1 MQTSDNTEMTGQT
14 DVSGKAKF
22 AETVE
27 PINQDI
33 PNSKQAEKI
42 QAAIYLISQAAY
54 SADKLDDLY
63 YQIHTILGDLM
74 PVENFFIAIY
84 DADEDML
91 SFPYFVDDFDEKPA
105 PRKLG
110 RGITEYILR
119 TGRPLLGLQHV
130 VSELEKMGEITR
142 IGSPSLDWLGVP
154 LKVKD
159 RTIGVMAAQTYK
171 ENVRFGENELNILT
185 FVSTQVAMVIERKRA
200 EEEIIQRQR
209 DLETLLDGLPGFA
222 FFKDKNGVYRMANK
236 KFCDSLGISTES
248 IVGKTDYDIF
258 PQYLA
263 DKYSADDRV
272 VIEGG
277 QPFVIGEEEMA
288 EGNLTVKVTTRKVP
302 LKEQNG
308 EVVGL
313 VGLGFDVTEI
323 KQAEQALRE
332 TQAQLAQR
340 VQELERRTHEIT
352 LLTELVN
359 MLQICSKPSEAYSVI
374 SQLGRQLFPELDG
387 ELFLMD
393 EARHTLELR
402 SGWGESAMNYIL
414 AFHPE
419 DCWGLRRGRPYVVLD
434 TNASLLCKHVGI
446 LSEEIDYCCIPVIS
460 QGKDIGV
467 LHLRTRPGI
476 EMLTNAHQQLAQAMT
491 EQVGLALANMQLRE
505 NMREQALRDPLSG
518 LYNRYFMQASL
529 ENELSHARRDSHPVS
544 LIMIDIDHFREL
556 NANFGHPR
564 VDEMLS
570 ELGRLLKNSIRA
582 GDIACR
588 YGGDE
593 FLLILPNTQL
603 EVARLRGEQLRSQIK
618 TISIRNPAGKYLNI
632 TASLGIATWPDHG
645 DTATDLLM
653 AADGAMFRAK
663 EEGRDRIVVA
673 VKANL

>member
-1 MQTSDNTEMTGQT
+1 MIQNSNE
-14 DVSGKAKF
+14 
-22 AETVE
+22 
-27 PINQDI
+27 DI
-33 PNSKQAEKI
+33 ANSQQADKI
-42 QAAIYLISQAAY
+42 QAAIYLISQAAF

-63 YQIHTILGDLM
+63 HQIHTILSDLM

-84 DADEDML
+84 DADKDML
-91 SFPYFVDDFDEKPA
+91 SFPYFIDDHDERPA

-110 RGITEYILR
+110 HGISEYILR

-130 VSELEKMGEITR
+130 VDELEKMGDITR
-142 IGSPSLDWLGVP
+142 IGAPSLDWLGVP
-154 LKVKD
+154 LKVKE

-171 ENVRFGENELNILT
+171 ENVRFGEKELNILT

-222 FFKDKNGVYRMANK
+222 FFKDKNAVYRMANK

-248 IVGKTDYDIF
+248 IVGKTDYDLF

-263 DKYSADDRV
+263 DKYHADDRV

-277 QPFVIGEEEMA
+277 QPFMVGEEEMI
-288 EGNLTVKVTTRKVP
+288 EGNATIKITTRKVP

-308 EVVGL
+308 AVVGL

-332 TQAQLAQR
+332 TQSQLAQR
-340 VQELERRTHEIT
+340 VHELERRTHEIT

-359 MLQICSKPSEAYSVI
+359 MLQICTNPSEAYAII
-374 SQLGRQLFPELDG
+374 SQLGRQLFPDLDG
-387 ELFLMD
+387 ALFLFD
-393 EARHTLELR
+393 EAHQTLELR
-402 SGWGESAMNYIL
+402 SAWGETTLNSIST
-414 AFHPE
+414 FHPE

-434 TNASLLCKHVGI
+434 INASLLCKHVGI
-446 LSEEIDYCCIPVIS
+446 LPDTTSYCCTPVVS

-467 LHLRTRPGI
+467 LHLRSLPGI
-476 EMLTNAHQQLAQAMT
+476 QVLTDAHQQLAQAMT
-491 EQVGLALANMQLRE
+491 EQVGLALANLQLRE
-505 NMREQALRDPLSG
+505 TMREQAWRDPLSG
-518 LYNRYFMQASL
+518 LYNRYFMEASL
-529 ENELSHARRDSHPVS
+529 ERELACARRDTHPVS
-544 LIMIDIDHFREL
+544 LIMLDIDHFREM
-556 NANFGHPR
+556 NAHFGHPR

-593 FLLILPNTQL
+593 FLLILPNAPF
-603 EVARLRGEQLRSQIK
+603 EVARQRAEQLRSQIK
-618 TISIRNPAGKYLNI
+618 TLAVRDQAGEYVHIS
-632 TASLGIATWPDHG
+632 ASFGIAIWPEHG

-653 AADGAMFRAK
+653 VADAAMYRAK
-663 EEGRDRIVVA
+663 DEGRDRIVFA
-673 VKANL
+673 VKPKL